1 MVIWVYKQ
9 PQLKPLWLLLG
20 PVGTVGGCD
29 LLCSQDGGSGLEVT
43 RQLEQHSQSSLACF
57 SSTYLWI
64 NFGFIWIIHL
74 CFFDSQL
81 KFVLCYL
88 VFLQLG
94 SLFLWRCVFPIELF
108 YLTWGITTAY
118 HSCVLA
124 AVGFSN
130 VAFGVL
136 KCYGNKW
143 HVILKG
149 LICYSYLDVL
159 PKMSSIHSPEKSL
172 AFVIPTGCI
181 KPFVVHCAWSSI
193 LWVL

>member
-1 MVIWVYKQ
+1 MGHELRNSSVTLLQADGFIFTAWATALGSSGRSLLYLMLLIWNGDLGG
-9 PQLKPLWLLLG
+9 QLKPLWLLLG
-20 PVGTVGGCD
+20 PVGTVGGCH

-136 KCYGNKW
+136 KC
-143 HVILKG
+143 
-149 LICYSYLDVL
+149 
-159 PKMSSIHSPEKSL
+159 
-172 AFVIPTGCI
+172 
-181 KPFVVHCAWSSI
+181 
-193 LWVL
+193 